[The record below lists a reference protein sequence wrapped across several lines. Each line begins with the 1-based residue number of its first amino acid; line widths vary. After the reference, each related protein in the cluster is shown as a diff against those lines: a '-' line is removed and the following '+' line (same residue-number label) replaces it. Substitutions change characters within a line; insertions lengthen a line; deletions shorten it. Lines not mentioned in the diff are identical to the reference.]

1 MIVNMNNKTDRRYG
15 YSKERLLTTLSLV
28 VTGVACLYLGQDMLT
43 ILADRVAQGTMAG
56 ILSQG
61 GFILVIGF
69 LLLGSFVYHLTRL
82 GQLKRHQAYQ
92 PPSREALESVYDGKA
107 PSLAVL
113 IPSYKEDPK
122 VITKTLLSA
131 ALLDYPARRVV
142 LLIDN
147 PPDPDDVADRNLL
160 AQTRALPRTVKAL
173 LDGPGSALR
182 DAYNR
187 FIKRSTHGPVDL
199 HAEYA
204 CLSGLYR
211 DAATW
216 LENFAADYPVDNHE
230 DRWFVQEILLR
241 PAREYRHRAAEF
253 TRFAELPDAGVS
265 LERIHREYARL
276 SRLFQAEISSFER
289 KRYVN
294 LSHEPNK
301 AMNLNSYLGL
311 MGRYVAEKKSPDGLY
326 VMTGTASAYPDYIP
340 DADYVITLDA
350 DSLLLNDYALRL
362 VSVMEQPGNEGLA
375 VAQTPYSAFP
385 GAVSKLERMAGATT
399 DIQYLIHQGFTQYNA
414 TFWVGANALLRKRAL
429 EDIAVEDTERGH
441 SIRKFI
447 QDRTV
452 IEDTESSVDLVEK
465 NWRLFNYPQRLAYSA
480 TPPDFGSLL
489 IQRRRW
495 ANGGLVI
502 LPKFLHY
509 ITAWSHV
516 PCRLSHGLLG
526 GHYLTSLAGVNIG
539 FMILL
544 LWPFEDAMRT
554 LWLPVATLPYFALYA
569 RDLKQTGYR
578 YADVFRIYAL
588 NLLLVPVNLGGVFK
602 SLQQIVTGKRTPF
615 GRTPKVAD
623 RTAIPPLY
631 LAAVYGCL
639 GYCLASLIMDVQA
652 VRWMHAVFAAFNGS
666 VLLYAITVFIGHR
679 EAAQDIKLA
688 LNSQSVESVAVET
701 VAAYAPASVVEQE
714 RLAG

>member
-1 MIVNMNNKTDRRYG
+1 MIMNNKTERRYG
-15 YSKERLLTTLSLV
+15 YFKDISLTTLSLV
-28 VTGVACLYLGQDMLT
+28 LTVAACILLGQDMLS
-43 ILADRVAQGTMAG
+43 ILADRVSHGTMTE

-61 GFILVIGF
+61 GFILVIGY
-69 LLLGSFVYHLTRL
+69 LLLGSFVYHLTRF
-82 GQLKRHQAYQ
+82 GQLKRHHAFQ
-92 PPSREALESVYDGKA
+92 PPSREALESVYDSKA

-113 IPSYKEDPK
+113 IPSYKEDTK

-131 ALLDYPARRVV
+131 ALLDYPAMRVV

-147 PPDPDDVADRNLL
+147 PPDPDDVEDRNLL
-160 AQTRALPRTVKAL
+160 AQTRALPRTVKTL
-173 LDGPGSALR
+173 LDGPRSELR

-187 FIKRSTHGPVDL
+187 FINRSSHGRVDL
-199 HAEYA
+199 HAECA

-211 DAATW
+211 NAAAW
-216 LENFAADYPVDNHE
+216 LKDFAAGYPVDNHE

-241 PAREYRHRAAEF
+241 PAREHEQRAAEF
-253 TRFAELPDAGVS
+253 AGYAALPEEGAGI
-265 LERIHREYARL
+265 ERIRREYTRL
-276 SRLFQAEISSFER
+276 SRLFQVEITSFER

-311 MGRYVAEKKSPDGLY
+311 MGHHVAEKKSADGLSIL
-326 VMTGTASAYPDYIP
+326 TGTLSPNNAYIP
-340 DADYVITLDA
+340 DADFVITLDA
-350 DSLLLNDYALRL
+350 DSLLLSDYALQL
-362 VSVMEQPGNEGLA
+362 ISVIAQPGNERLA
-375 VAQTPYSAFP
+375 VVQTPYSAFP
-385 GAVSKLERMAGATT
+385 DATSKLERMAGATT

-429 EDIAVEDTERGH
+429 EDIAVKATERGH

-502 LPKFLHY
+502 LPKFLRY
-509 ITAWSHV
+509 ITAWSRV

-544 LWPFEDAMRT
+544 LWPFEEAMRT

-569 RDLKQTGYR
+569 SDLKQTGYR
-578 YADVFRIYAL
+578 YGDVFRIYAL

-623 RTAIPPLY
+623 RTAIPLLY

-639 GYCLASLIMDVQA
+639 GYCLASLVMDMQA
-652 VRWMHAVFAAFNGS
+652 ARWMHAVFAAFNGS

-679 EAAQDIKLA
+679 AAAQDIKLA
-688 LNSQSVESVAVET
+688 LSSQRVEPVAIET
-701 VAAYAPASVVEQE
+701 VVTCVPASDAQQE